1 MNCKHPFHAFPT
13 GRRTELGSIEYFMD
27 FGRHEEIPVSALL
40 KRFPDI
46 KRSFPLRYYIE
57 VPCGTCYECRKNK
70 ARQWAYRC
78 MAEAM
83 DHKQSYFITLTYSD
97 APQDY
102 AVLKA
107 DFQRF
112 IDSLRDKHK
121 FRYFACLEYGEQ
133 NARPHFHILAFGLD
147 LDRRHFTRVG
157 ISSGHP
163 VYTTEEITDIWHKGI
178 VAIGDAAPS
187 DVGNY
192 IAKYTIKNDGK
203 RGKLFYS
210 LKPGIGMH
218 YLETHLPKDDDL
230 FYIGKGN
237 GQVLKFGYP
246 RTLKRRLG
254 LATTK
259 RSLYLSWLTQT
270 DAMLNAGYTYNDVF
284 DLQKRDEYAA
294 SVEYHDLLTEI
305 DNAKK
310 KL

>member
-13 GRRTELGSIEYFMD
+13 GRYTELGALEYYMD
-27 FGRHEEIPVSALL
+27 FGRHEEIPVSAFS
-40 KRFPDI
+40 KKFPDL

-57 VPCGTCYECRKNK
+57 VPCGSCYECKKNK
-70 ARQWAYRC
+70 ARQWSYRC
-78 MAEAM
+78 MAEALE
-83 DHKQSYFITLTYSD
+83 HNENYFLTLTYAD
-97 APQDY
+97 APEDY
-102 AVLKA
+102 QILKA

-112 IDSLRDKHK
+112 IDSMRKNHS
-121 FRYFACLEYGEQ
+121 FRYFACLEYGEERGR
-133 NARPHFHILAFGLD
+133 AHFHILAFGLH
-147 LDRRHFTRVG
+147 LDRSLFHCVG
-157 ISSGHP
+157 VSSGHP
-163 VYTTEEITDIWHKGI
+163 LYTTDEITDIWKKGI
-178 VAIGDAAPS
+178 ISVGDAAPS

-203 RGKLFYS
+203 KGKLFYS

-270 DAMLNAGYTYNDVF
+270 DAMLNAGYSYNDVF
-284 DLQKRDEYAA
+284 DLAKRDEYAA
-294 SVEYHDLLTEI
+294 SVEYCDLLKEV
-305 DNAKK
+305 DKAKK
-310 KL
+310 ML